1 MTRMAFLMAMVVSG
15 VSIGTADSLA
25 EPTILHD
32 SGQAVPIKPYL
43 EILAPKRTELGTA
56 PPQPSLS
63 VAGFGL
69 PVRSPS
75 LTPGL
80 VAQRPLPA
88 LEGKMAAA
96 RPLFIVG
103 ADQWSLQ
110 WLQQNRDHLEA
121 MNAAGMVVAVENEQE
136 LAMLRLAAMDL
147 DLIAA
152 SGEVLAQEL
161 GLRHYP
167 ALIAPPGILAQ

>member
-1 MTRMAFLMAMVVSG
+1 MIRMAFLITMVVSS
-15 VSIGTADSLA
+15 VSIGAADSLA
-25 EPTILHD
+25 EPAILHD

-43 EILAPKRTELGTA
+43 EILAPKKTELGTA
-56 PPQPSLS
+56 PPEPSLS

-80 VAQRPLPA
+80 VARRSVPA
-88 LEGKMAAA
+88 LEGKMGGA

-110 WLQQNRDHLEA
+110 WLEQNRDHLEA

-136 LAMLRLAAMDL
+136 LAMLRLAATGL
-147 DLIAA
+147 DPIAA

-161 GLRHYP
+161 GLEHYP
-167 ALIAPPGILAQ
+167 VLIAPPGIIAQ